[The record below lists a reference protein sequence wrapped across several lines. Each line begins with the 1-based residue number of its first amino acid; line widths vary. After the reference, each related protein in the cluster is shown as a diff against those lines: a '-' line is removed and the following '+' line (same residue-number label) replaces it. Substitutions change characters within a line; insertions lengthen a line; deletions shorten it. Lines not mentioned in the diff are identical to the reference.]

1 MKLELS
7 ASLTTLTIIC
17 NPKSIIPLTI
27 NQATCLY
34 LVVLVP
40 ISENVH
46 WNMFCCWTNELC
58 LHPECFVIQVLYY
71 IPPEHVLHLLTS
83 TKVVFIHSLRY
94 IEMIVHKKILA
105 WFQTTPSLIL
115 RSRRSLIESDRVQTS
130 CHPGRWRW
138 VKQTEISSW
147 NPVKIF
153 KSPPHLKAKQCTMCN
168 IIYSTQEAKETFIQ
182 MNTYNSL

>member
-7 ASLTTLTIIC
+7 ASLNTLTIIC
-17 NPKSIIPLTI
+17 NPKSIIFTDNQSGNLSLPSSLSSSLWECSLKHVLLLNQWTPLT
-27 NQATCLY
+27 
-34 LVVLVP
+34 P
-40 ISENVH
+40 
-46 WNMFCCWTNELC
+46 WMFCYTS
-58 LHPECFVIQVLYY
+58 IVLYTPRACIAFANLY
-71 IPPEHVLHLLTS
+71 KSVL
-83 TKVVFIHSLRY
+83 IRSLRY

-130 CHPGRWRW
+130 CRPGRWRW